1 VAEVPRRP
9 GPSARPD
16 IDTDRRLARNGA
28 QTVERA
34 IAVLDSF
41 THERPEQSVMELS
54 AELELHPS
62 TVRRLLASMEAG
74 GLVERVER
82 SGAYRLGLKV
92 IELAGIALNQR
103 DLVRHCLSE
112 LDTLRDQLGL
122 NSNLAVLFQMDVL
135 HLAYAVRSDTPRYYT
150 VIGRRA
156 VAHCT
161 SLGKVLLCELPRG
174 LVHEDIRRR
183 GWRPYTPNSIQD
195 ASRLD
200 EELDRVRAQGYAI
213 DEEERTVGTVCV
225 GAPVRDFTG
234 TVIAAISVTGP
245 ADELRSD
252 RRREAT
258 EQVVTHAQMVSRK
271 LGHIG

>member
-1 VAEVPRRP
+1 MAEVPRRAGP
-9 GPSARPD
+9 GARPD
-16 IDTDRRLARNGA
+16 IDTDGRLARNGA

-112 LDTLRDQLGL
+112 LDALRDQLGL

-161 SLGKVLLCELPRG
+161 SLGKVLLCELPRS

-195 ASRLD
+195 ATRLD

-234 TVIAAISVTGP
+234 RVIAAISVTGP

-252 RRREAT
+252 RRRQAT
-258 EQVVTHAQMVSRK
+258 EQVVAHAQMVSRK